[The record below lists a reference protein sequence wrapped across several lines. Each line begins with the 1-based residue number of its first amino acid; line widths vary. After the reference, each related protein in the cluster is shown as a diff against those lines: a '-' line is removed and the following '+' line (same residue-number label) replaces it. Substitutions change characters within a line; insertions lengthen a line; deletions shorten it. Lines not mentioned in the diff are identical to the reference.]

1 MKPKTIHDMNLLRTT
16 VTFLLALSLLAGCN
30 EDDEG
35 TTVEPFTGDT
45 ETYILDQVNDSGLNG
60 YVTFTQEEGG
70 PLNANIT
77 LLGTDPDKTYPIDI
91 YTGTRIEAG
100 STVGTSLGTVPGGSG
115 RLTVPVSNTTFEQLL
130 AYDGYIGVTDNG
142 SFVLLGDIGGNKLS
156 ATSKSYDLAARNG
169 SDLDGT
175 ITFTKRNNNT
185 TLVTIE
191 MDSTV
196 EGQVHPSHIHANSAA
211 EGGNIVL
218 SFIPVEGGMSMTN
231 VRAFD
236 DGTAV
241 TYDELI
247 GDADD
252 EDQIFGYDGY
262 VNVHRSSNDL
272 TVISQT
278 DIGSNELTGESVEYP
293 LDSVDVAGISGTAT
307 FEQRKGKST
316 LVTIALDGTPETGV
330 HPAHIHANTAAEG
343 GDIVI
348 PLTNVD
354 GATGMSMTNID
365 VFFFGEGTD
374 SLKYSDLI
382 DYNGYINV
390 HQSETQLGT
399 IVAQG
404 DIGQNALTGETVTYA
419 LDSVAVPT
427 IKGTATFSQRNN
439 GNTLVEIMLEGT
451 SDGDVHPAYILPS
464 TAAEGGEGEIEIA
477 ITLDS
482 IDGTTGMSSTSV
494 SQFDDG
500 TDVSYEQ
507 LVDYDGFVSVIA
519 GPATSIVVAQ
529 GDIGQNALT
538 GEEVTYEIEAVDG
551 SGVMGTVTFAERESG
566 ASLIS
571 VDLSGTSAGNSHPV
585 FIQSDTINSTGKNI
599 LTLNPVDGATGVSRT
614 TVEELDNGLEIS
626 YEELADIDGH
636 ITIRLGPGIS
646 EDVIVAQGNVGS
658 NVEAE
663 GEETETEGS

>member
-1 MKPKTIHDMNLLRTT
+1 MKPKTIHDMSLLRTT
-16 VTFLLALSLLAGCN
+16 ITFLFALLILAGCQ

-35 TTVEPFTGDT
+35 TTVEPFTGESKT
-45 ETYILDQVNDSGLNG
+45 YLLNETNDSGVNG
-60 YVTFTQEEGG
+60 YVVFTQEEGG
-70 PLNANIT
+70 PLEANIT
-77 LLGTDPDKTYPIDI
+77 LLGTDPNKSYPVDI
-91 YTGTRIEAG
+91 YTGATIEEG
-100 STVGTSLGTVPGGSG
+100 NTVGIPLGTVPGGTG
-115 RLTVPVSNTTFEQLL
+115 ELTVPVSNTTFEQLI
-130 AYDGYIGVTDNG
+130 AYDGYIGATDNG
-142 SFVLLGDIGGNKLS
+142 AFVVLNDLGGNELS
-156 ATSKSYDLAARNG
+156 GTSKEYTLAARNG
-169 SDLDGT
+169 SGLAGT

-218 SFIPVEGGMSMTN
+218 SFTPVEGGMSTTN

-236 DGTAV
+236 DGTPV

-252 EDQIFGYDGY
+252 EDDIFGYDGY

-293 LDSVDVAGISGTAT
+293 LGPVDVAGISGTAT
-307 FEQRKGKST
+307 FEQRKNNET
-316 LVTIALDGTPETGV
+316 LVTIALEGTPAEGV

-343 GDIVI
+343 GEIVI

-354 GATGMSMTNID
+354 GATGMSMTNIGAF
-365 VFFFGEGTD
+365 VLGEDTD
-374 SLKYSDLI
+374 SLTYSRLI
-382 DYNGYINV
+382 DYDGYINV
-390 HQSETQLGT
+390 HQSETQLDV

-404 DIGQNALTGETVTYA
+404 DIGQNALTGESVTYA
-419 LDSVAVPT
+419 LDSVANSPV
-427 IKGTATFSQRNN
+427 KGTATFSQRNN

-451 SDGDVHPAYILPS
+451 TDGEVHPAYILS
-464 TAAEGGEGEIEIA
+464 NTAAGNGSEIA

-500 TDVSYEQ
+500 TEVSYEQ
-507 LVDYDGFVSVIA
+507 LIDYDGFIS
-519 GPATSIVVAQ
+519 VVASPINSTAVAL

-538 GEEVTYEIEAVDG
+538 GDQETYEIEAVDG
-551 SGVMGTVTFAERESG
+551 SGVTGTVTFAERENG
-566 ASLIS
+566 TSLIS
-571 VDLSGTSAGNSHPV
+571 VNLNGTSPGNSHPV
-585 FIQSDTINSTGKNI
+585 FIQADTINTDGRNI
-599 LTLNPVDGATGVSRT
+599 LTLNPVDGDTGLSRT

-626 YEELADIDGH
+626 YEALADINGH
-636 ITIRLGPGIS
+636 ITVRLGPGVS

-658 NVEAE
+658 NIEAE